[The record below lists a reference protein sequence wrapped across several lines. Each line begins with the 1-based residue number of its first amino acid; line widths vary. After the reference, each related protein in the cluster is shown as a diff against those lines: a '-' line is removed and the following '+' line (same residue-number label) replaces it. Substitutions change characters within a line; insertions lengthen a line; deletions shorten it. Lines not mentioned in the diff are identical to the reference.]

1 MLDDSVLQV
10 SEFTRWYLAVFF
22 TFVAVFYTSRIFLMK
37 RTEHRSLVF
46 AGGRFT
52 ASWWNH
58 MTFRGFRITIWL
70 VCLLRLP
77 YPQID
82 TYLGLIPALNQT
94 AVLISGNTLLTL
106 GFLFTMAVHFSMGCN
121 WRSGIDPQG
130 PEKLITNGPFQFSRN
145 PMFIGIAVAQ
155 LGFFLALPSVFT
167 IICLAV
173 GLTVLRRQALCEES
187 HLKTLFGDAYQ
198 HYQSQVRRWV

>member
-10 SEFTRWYLAVFF
+10 SEFTRWYLAAFF

-37 RTEHRSLVF
+37 RTENRSLVF
-46 AGGRFT
+46 AGDRFG

-70 VCLLRLP
+70 VCLFRLF
-77 YPQID
+77 YPQMD
-82 TYLGLIPALNQT
+82 QYLGLIPALNHSL
-94 AVLISGNTLLTL
+94 LIAGGMTMLTI
-106 GFLFTMAVHFSMGCN
+106 GFLFTMTVHFNMGCH
-121 WRSGIDPQG
+121 WRSGIDPRG
-130 PEKLITNGPFQFSRN
+130 PEKLITNGPFQYSRN
-145 PMFIGIAVAQ
+145 PMFTGIALAQ

-167 IICLAV
+167 LICLAV

-187 HLKTLFGDAYQ
+187 HLETIFGDAYQ